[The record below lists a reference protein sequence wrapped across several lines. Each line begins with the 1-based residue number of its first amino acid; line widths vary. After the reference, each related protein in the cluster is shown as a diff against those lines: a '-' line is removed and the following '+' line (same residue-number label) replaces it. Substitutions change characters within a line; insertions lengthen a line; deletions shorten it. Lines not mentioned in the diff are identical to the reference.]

1 MILKKMVNEAVDK
14 LQREVPDW
22 EFMVKDKLEEIN
34 KIKDDR
40 WWISEERELVEI
52 KDPDRT
58 DDFQDKAREDR
69 DHNNLL
75 HYGHY

>member
-1 MILKKMVNEAVDK
+1 MIIQFRN
-14 LQREVPDW
+14 RRPR
-22 EFMVKDKLEEIN
+22 FI
-34 KIKDDR
+34 IKDDR

-69 DHNNLL
+69 NHDNLL

>member
-1 MILKKMVNEAVDK
+1 MIIQFRN
-14 LQREVPDW
+14 RRPR
-22 EFMVKDKLEEIN
+22 FI
-34 KIKDDR
+34 IKDDR

>member
-1 MILKKMVNEAVDK
+1 MIIQFRN
-14 LQREVPDW
+14 RRPR
-22 EFMVKDKLEEIN
+22 FI
-34 KIKDDR
+34 IKDDR

-69 DHNNLL
+69 NHNNLL

>member
-1 MILKKMVNEAVDK
+1 MIIQFRN
-14 LQREVPDW
+14 RRPR
-22 EFMVKDKLEEIN
+22 FI
-34 KIKDDR
+34 IKDDR

-69 DHNNLL
+69 DYNNLL

>member
-1 MILKKMVNEAVDK
+1 MIIQFRN
-14 LQREVPDW
+14 RRPR
-22 EFMVKDKLEEIN
+22 FI
-34 KIKDDR
+34 IKDDR

-58 DDFQDKAREDR
+58 DDFQDKAREEKNY
-69 DHNNLL
+69 NNLL

>member
-1 MILKKMVNEAVDK
+1 MIIQFRN
-14 LQREVPDW
+14 RRPR
-22 EFMVKDKLEEIN
+22 FI
-34 KIKDDR
+34 IKDDR
-40 WWISEERELVEI
+40 WWISEERDLVEI

>member
-1 MILKKMVNEAVDK
+1 MIIQFRN
-14 LQREVPDW
+14 RRPR
-22 EFMVKDKLEEIN
+22 FI
-34 KIKDDR
+34 IKDDR
-40 WWISEERELVEI
+40 WWISEERDLVEI

-69 DHNNLL
+69 NHDNLL

>member
-1 MILKKMVNEAVDK
+1 MIIWFRKNKKPRFIA
-14 LQREVPDW
+14 
-22 EFMVKDKLEEIN
+22 
-34 KIKDDR
+34 KDDR